1 MTKEELAKSIEYT
14 LLKPT
19 ATSSMIAK
27 LCEEARQYH
36 FACVAVNLCW
46 VPLCAELLKGSGV
59 SVCTGIGFPL
69 GTTATE
75 IKVEETKLAIAQG
88 ANEVDVVI
96 NIGKAKEG
104 DWKYVHD
111 ELAAIAAVA
120 KSAVRPA
127 TEPAATLAGAISTAV
142 RPASAQRTVAHPAA
156 ILKVI
161 LETCYLTDAEKV
173 EVCKAALACGAD
185 YVKTSTGFGTAGAKV
200 EDVRLMHAT
209 VGSRMKV
216 KASGGIK
223 TLDDALALLDAGA
236 VRLGTSSGVS
246 IMEEFERRVAN

>member
-19 ATSSMIAK
+19 VTGEMIVR
-27 LCEEARQYH
+27 LCGEARQYH

-46 VPLCAELLKGSGV
+46 VPLCAKLLKGSGV

-69 GTTATE
+69 GTTATA
-75 IKVEETKLAIAQG
+75 IKVEETRLAIAQG

-96 NIGKAKEG
+96 NIGRVKEG
-104 DWKYVHD
+104 DWKYVQD

-120 KSAVRPA
+120 KPAAVKSATAKPDVVKPA
-127 TEPAATLAGAISTAV
+127 TT
-142 RPASAQRTVAHPAA
+142 
-156 ILKVI
+156 LKVI

-200 EDVRLMHAT
+200 EDVRLMRAT

-246 IMEEFERRVAN
+246 IMEEFERRAGN

>member
-19 ATSSMIAK
+19 TTKRMILL

-46 VPLCAELLKGSGV
+46 VPLCAELLKDSGV

-69 GTTATE
+69 GTTATA

-96 NIGKAKEG
+96 NIGWAKDG
-104 DWKYVHD
+104 DWVAVRE

-120 KSAVRPA
+120 KPA
-127 TEPAATLAGAISTAV
+127 TKSAI
-142 RPASAQRTVAHPAA
+142 AQPAA

-161 LETCYLTDAEKV
+161 LETCYLTDAEKI
-173 EVCKAALACGAD
+173 EVCRVALACGAD
-185 YVKTSTGFGTAGAKV
+185 YVKTSTGFGTAGATV
-200 EDVRLMHAT
+200 EDVRLMRAV
-209 VGSRMKV
+209 VGLNMKV

-223 TLDDALALLDAGA
+223 TLDDARALLDAGA
-236 VRLGTSSGVS
+236 ARLGTSSGVS
-246 IMEEFERRVAN
+246 IMEEFARRTAN

>member
-1 MTKEELAKSIEYT
+1 MTKEKLAKSIEYT

-19 ATSSMIAK
+19 ATGAMIAA
-27 LCEEARQYH
+27 LCEEARQQR

-69 GTTATE
+69 GTTATA
-75 IKVEETKLAIAQG
+75 IKVEETRLAIAQG

-104 DWKYVHD
+104 DWKYVQD

-120 KSAVRPA
+120 KPVAEKSATAKPA
-127 TEPAATLAGAISTAV
+127 GMKSVAARPAAT
-142 RPASAQRTVAHPAA
+142 
-156 ILKVI
+156 LKVI
-161 LETCYLTDAEKV
+161 LETCYLTDDEKV
-173 EVCKAALACGAD
+173 AVCKAALACGAD
-185 YVKTSTGFGTAGAKV
+185 YVKTSTGFGTAGATV
-200 EDVRLMHAT
+200 DDVRLMRAT
-209 VGSRMKV
+209 VGSSMKV

-236 VRLGTSSGVS
+236 TRLGTSSGVS
-246 IMEEFERRVAN
+246 IMEEFERRAAK

>member
-1 MTKEELAKSIEYT
+1 MNKEELAKSIEYT

-19 ATSSMIAK
+19 TTGAMIEK

-46 VPLCAELLKGSGV
+46 VPLSAKLLKGSDV

-69 GTTATE
+69 GTTATA
-75 IKVEETKLAIAQG
+75 IKVEETRLAIAQG
-88 ANEVDVVI
+88 AQEVDVVI

-104 DWKYVHD
+104 DWKYVQD
-111 ELAAIAAVA
+111 ELVAIAAVA
-120 KSAVRPA
+120 K
-127 TEPAATLAGAISTAV
+127 PAATM
-142 RPASAQRTVAHPAA
+142 
-156 ILKVI
+156 KVI
-161 LETCYLTDAEKV
+161 LETCYLTDYEKV

-200 EDVRLMHAT
+200 EDVRLMRAT

-223 TLDDALALLDAGA
+223 TLDDALALLNAGA
-236 VRLGTSSGVS
+236 DRLGTSSGVS
-246 IMEEFERRVAN
+246 IMEEFAQRAAME

>member
-19 ATSSMIAK
+19 ATAPMITK

-46 VPLCAELLKGSGV
+46 VPLCARLLKGSGV

-69 GTTATE
+69 GATATA
-75 IKVEETKLAIAQG
+75 IKVEEAKLAIAQG
-88 ANEVDVVI
+88 AREVDVVI

-104 DWKYVHD
+104 DWKAVQD
-111 ELAAIAAVA
+111 ELMAIAAVA
-120 KSAVRPA
+120 KPLA
-127 TEPAATLAGAISTAV
+127 TM
-142 RPASAQRTVAHPAA
+142 
-156 ILKVI
+156 KVI
-161 LETCYLTDAEKV
+161 LETCYLTDAEKI

-185 YVKTSTGFGTAGAKV
+185 YVKTSTGFGAAGATI
-200 EDVRLMHAT
+200 EDVKLMRST
-209 VGSRMKV
+209 LGTKMKV

-223 TLDDALALLDAGA
+223 TLDDALALLEAGA
-236 VRLGTSSGVS
+236 ARLGTSSGVS
-246 IMEEFERRVAN
+246 IMEEFARRAKN

>member
-19 ATSSMIAK
+19 ATGAMIAK
-27 LCEEARQYH
+27 LCEEARQQR
-36 FACVAVNLCW
+36 FACVAVNVCW

-69 GTTATE
+69 GTTATA
-75 IKVEETKLAIAQG
+75 IKVEETRLAIAQG

-104 DWKYVHD
+104 DWKYVRD
-111 ELAAIAAVA
+111 ELAAIAAA
-120 KSAVRPA
+120 A
-127 TEPAATLAGAISTAV
+127 EPAAAQ
-142 RPASAQRTVAHPAA
+142 PANTESAAAQPAA
-156 ILKVI
+156 TLKVI

-173 EVCKAALACGAD
+173 EACKIALACGAD

-200 EDVRLMHAT
+200 EDVRLMRAT

-223 TLDDALALLDAGA
+223 TLGDALALLDAGA
-236 VRLGTSSGVS
+236 ARLGTSSGVS
-246 IMEEFERRVAN
+246 IMEEFARRAAK